1 MNPGPEVTGAFRAI
15 NPSFFSASQKASG
28 IATVMDCTFAFTCS
42 GVLAPGMTEETT
54 EGAAASWGASAQWGG
69 MPCFSLGVSV

>member
-1 MNPGPEVTGAFRAI
+1 MEGTGASRAI

-28 IATVMDCTFAFTCS
+28 IATVMDCTVAFTCS
-42 GVLAPGMTEETT
+42 GGRAPGMTDETT
-54 EGAAASWGASAQWGG
+54 EGAAANWSAPPQWGG